1 VSEAPGPETEASDD
15 AETPRLTPVEMRQT
29 LVRWKTSPNEN
40 RARRALEM
48 ARTANRFVAE
58 HPAAPLARE
67 IQDTLLVYLKLQAT
81 ASLDHAQPVLAR
93 LYYRAYR
100 HLRFAPPDP
109 ELDRRFENTR
119 PPARPRAT
127 PPGPDGR

>member
-1 VSEAPGPETEASDD
+1 
-15 AETPRLTPVEMRQT
+15 MRQT

-67 IQDTLLVYLKLQAT
+67 IQDTLPVYLKLQAT
-81 ASLDHAQPVLAR
+81 TSLDHAQPVLAR

-109 ELDRRFENTR
+109 ELDRRFESVR
-119 PPARPRAT
+119 PPARPRTT
-127 PPGPDGR
+127 PSGPDGR